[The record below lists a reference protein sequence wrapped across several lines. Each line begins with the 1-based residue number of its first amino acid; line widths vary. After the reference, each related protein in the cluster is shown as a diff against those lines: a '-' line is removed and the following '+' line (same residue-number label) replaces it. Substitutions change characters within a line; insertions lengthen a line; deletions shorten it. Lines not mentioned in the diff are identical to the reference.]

1 MCLNFFSSLCVSFY
15 SGRGPPLS
23 VQPAVLQF
31 LKCKRP
37 RTDGSSDMKGTDI
50 GSEVPRGD
58 GRSSRRE
65 QRESWSL
72 GHEGERGFEEGAL
85 S

>member
-1 MCLNFFSSLCVSFY
+1 
-15 SGRGPPLS
+15 
-23 VQPAVLQF
+23 
-31 LKCKRP
+31 
-37 RTDGSSDMKGTDI
+37 MKGTDI